1 MNSLVFYSLGQR
13 DERQI
18 EVQGVSKYQPKIHN
32 TNNKK
37 RRPQNVRNTNRPY
50 QNTNRPYQNTNRPYQ
65 NTYGP
70 YQNTNLVGIMIIGIL
85 TVGIL
90 IPTRTIS

>member
-18 EVQGVSKYQPKIHN
+18 EVQGVSKCQPKIHN

-37 RRPQNVRNTNRPY
+37 RHPQNVQNTNSPN
-50 QNTNRPYQNTNRPYQ
+50 QNTNRPYQNTNLF
-65 NTYGP
+65 G
-70 YQNTNLVGIMIIGIL
+70 VMIIGIL
-85 TVGIL
+85 ILVFGIL
-90 IPTRTIS
+90 ILTRWQPLW